1 MSDKSIFW
9 VASFPKSG
17 NTLMRSILTSLFFT
31 NNGNFSLEILKYID
45 QFENTSH
52 ILNNKK
58 IFGKDFLRINEL
70 SILYKYIERLQTKQA
85 LRIDQDFI
93 FLKTHSGLFEIG
105 GNKFSSEKNTR
116 GIIYLLRDPRIYVY
130 HGVNT

>member
-58 IFGKDFLRINEL
+58 IFGKDF
-70 SILYKYIERLQTKQA
+70 
-85 LRIDQDFI
+85 
-93 FLKTHSGLFEIG
+93 
-105 GNKFSSEKNTR
+105 
-116 GIIYLLRDPRIYVY
+116 
-130 HGVNT
+130 